1 MKNLLSLVCFLS
13 MVGCMSFSDRAMRPV
28 AKSIQEQMPDIHL
41 EKEFAMSIGDGMF
54 NLLDL
59 GTASSDS
66 LADMNHVHV
75 AVYKVS
81 GNGQPVDFGAMNLEH
96 TLKSENSP
104 LHWETIVRVRKPD
117 EQVWVLVGMDLQ
129 SQTLAEVAVFKID
142 QNELVLINV
151 DGELDNLLRFAMQ
164 PAREHRESIHH

>member
-13 MVGCMSFSDRAMRPV
+13 AVGCVSFSDRAMRPV
-28 AKSIQEQMPDIHL
+28 AKSIQEQSPHIHL
-41 EKEFAMSIGDGMF
+41 EKEFGMSIGDGMF
-54 NLLDL
+54 NLIEL
-59 GTASSDS
+59 GTAGSDS
-66 LADMNHVHV
+66 LADMNHVRV
-75 AVYKVS
+75 AVYKVAGS
-81 GNGQPVDFGAMNLEH
+81 GQQVDFDAINLKQ
-96 TLKSENSP
+96 TLKAENSR
-104 LHWETIVRVRKPD
+104 LHWEIIVRVRKPE

-129 SQTLAEVAVFKID
+129 SQTLSEVAVFKID